1 MKHRVSNDNE
11 DLELNQTVLV
21 DLHVCAILTQF
32 ERQQKYMLNPSE
44 KKKEE
49 IRLRSEHIIRCE
61 DALTVHSKRRI
72 QRFKDLT
79 RYDEWMLILFAHDG
93 EDPDDEQNTLLD
105 LHILAISMQIERKQK
120 YMLHPSEEQKE
131 EIRIHNE
138 HLYQS
143 EGALD
148 LSSKACIQKY
158 KDSRRY
164 LISNTERMNDNEI
177 KKQHDIELKQQQ
189 QQRMNENEIK
199 KQHEIET
206 KQQQQQRM
214 NDNEIKK
221 QHEIETK
228 QQQQQR
234 MNENEIKKQHE
245 IELKQ
250 QQQQRMNEN
259 EGKI

>member
-11 DLELNQTVLV
+11 DLELNRTVLV

-61 DALTVHSKRRI
+61 DALTVPSKRRI
-72 QRFKDLT
+72 QRFTDLT

-93 EDPDDEQNTLLD
+93 EDPGDEQNTLLD

-131 EIRIHNE
+131 DIWIHNE
-138 HLYQS
+138 HLNQS
-143 EGALD
+143 EG
-148 LSSKACIQKY
+148 IQKY

-164 LISNTERMNDNEI
+164 LISIMNENEI
-177 KKQHDIELKQQQ
+177 KKQHEIEIKQQQ

-199 KQHEIET
+199 KQHEIEI
-206 KQQQQQRM
+206 KQ
-214 NDNEIKK
+214 
-221 QHEIETK
+221 QHEIEIK
-228 QQQQQR
+228 QQ
-234 MNENEIKKQHE
+234 
-245 IELKQ
+245 
-250 QQQQRMNEN
+250 
-259 EGKI
+259 